1 MFSKQENQRV
11 PLTALWF
18 ASAVLLFNPGLASA
32 AEDAE
37 QLFGSHEDWQ
47 LLDGYCVKCHNS
59 DDWFGQL
66 AFDLIDHDK
75 IDADARTWEK
85 VIRKLRSGMMPP
97 PGNERPDNKSIDAMV
112 ASLEG
117 KLDQVQH
124 PVTGYV
130 PLHRLNRTEYAN
142 AIQDLLGLTVD
153 PESLLPVD
161 GVEDSFDKIASA
173 LKVSPTFI
181 DQYVSAARTLS
192 EMAVGSAQAKP
203 QSEIYNFSAA
213 NQIDHVAGL
222 PLGTRGGVVVEH
234 YFPVDGQ
241 YTLNIGN
248 LVSTGSSVAQEYTQ
262 TLIATLDG
270 KKFFE
275 MNLGGGEQRRELDQQ
290 QAPAVDRINAE
301 LKNIPF
307 EASAGPH
314 KLAVTFLHRSFA
326 VQEANLKA
334 LSPDAGEVAGL
345 AIRQFD
351 VYGPSE
357 VTGLSATPSRQR
369 VFSCYPAAGN
379 EIEENACAKEIM
391 ATLGQRAFRGQLT
404 DDDLD
409 QLMSMY
415 DYGRQRSGGFE
426 EGVKHAL
433 AGMLVHPKFLYR
445 FETPPQGLAV
455 TSNYSLSSLEL
466 ASRLSFFLWNT
477 TPDDELLIA
486 ARNDGLRDPAVLEG
500 QVKRMLQDPRA
511 ESLASDFALQ
521 WLRIGALANL
531 TPDQRLFPDV
541 QEEIKG
547 DMIEELKLFINS
559 VFQEDQSVM
568 ELLDARYSFL
578 NERLAMHY
586 GLEGVHGDKFRR
598 VDLKDEKRWGLL
610 GKGAILMV
618 SSYPNRTSPVL
629 RGAWVMDNLLGTPPA
644 APPPNV
650 EGLKEN
656 VVGEAATTVRERLEQ
671 HRANPFC
678 NNCHGVID
686 PLGFA
691 LENFDATGRWRTV
704 DREAGTAIDPT
715 GVLPNGTPLK
725 SPADLRAA
733 LLAQPDHFAQTLTE
747 KLMTYALGRTLDY
760 ADMPTVRAI
769 VRNAANQDYHFSDLV
784 LGIVRSE
791 QFQMNSNIVV
801 SSNQP

>member
-1 MFSKQENQRV
+1 
-11 PLTALWF
+11 
-18 ASAVLLFNPGLASA
+18 
-32 AEDAE
+32 
-37 QLFGSHEDWQ
+37 
-47 LLDGYCVKCHNS
+47 
-59 DDWFGQL
+59 
-66 AFDLIDHDK
+66 
-75 IDADARTWEK
+75 
-85 VIRKLRSGMMPP
+85 
-97 PGNERPDNKSIDAMV
+97 MV

-117 KLDQVQH
+117 KLDQVEH
-124 PVTGYV
+124 PVIGYV

-142 AIQDLLGLTVD
+142 AIEDLLGLSVD

-192 EMAVGSAQAKP
+192 EKAVGSVRAKP

-222 PLGTRGGVVVEH
+222 PLGTHGGVVVER
-234 YFPVDGQ
+234 YFPVDGK
-241 YTLNIGN
+241 YMLNIGN

-275 MNLGGGEQRRELDQQ
+275 MQIGGGDQRRELDQQ
-290 QAPAVDRINAE
+290 QAPAVDRINE
-301 LKNIPF
+301 TLKNIPF
-307 EASAGPH
+307 QASAGPH
-314 KLAVTFLHRSFA
+314 KLALTFQHRSFA
-326 VQEANLKA
+326 VQEASLKA
-334 LSPDAGEVAGL
+334 LSPDKGEVDGL

-351 VYGPSE
+351 VYGPTE

-369 VFSCYPAAGN
+369 IFSCYPTVGDEVA
-379 EIEENACAKEIM
+379 ENACAKQIM

-404 DDDLD
+404 DDDLA

-415 DYGRQRSGGFE
+415 DYGRKLGGGFE
-426 EGVKHAL
+426 AGVKHAV

-455 TSNYSLSSLEL
+455 TSNYSLNALEL
-466 ASRLSFFLWNT
+466 ASRLSFFLWNSL
-477 TPDDELLIA
+477 PDDELLLA
-486 ARNDGLRDPAVLEG
+486 AKNDGLRDPVILEG

-511 ESLASDFALQ
+511 ASLASDFALQ

-541 QEEIKG
+541 QDGIKS

-559 VFQEDQSVM
+559 VFQEDRSVT

-578 NERLAMHY
+578 NERLAAHY
-586 GLEGVHGDKFRR
+586 GVDGVHGDKFRR
-598 VDLKDEKRWGLL
+598 VTLDDERRWGLL

-629 RGAWVMDNLLGTPPA
+629 RGEWVMDNLLGTPPA

-650 EGLKEN
+650 EALKEN
-656 VVGEAATTVRERLEQ
+656 VAGEAATTVRQRLEQ

-691 LENFDATGRWRTV
+691 LENFDAAGRWRSV
-704 DREAGTAIDPT
+704 DREAGTAIDPS
-715 GVLPNGTPLK
+715 GVLPNGTPLQG
-725 SPADLRAA
+725 PADLRAA
-733 LLAQPDHFAQTLTE
+733 LLNKPDHFVQTMTE

-760 ADMPTVRAI
+760 TDMPAVRAI
-769 VRNAANQDYHFSDLV
+769 VRHAAKSGYRFSDIV
-784 LGIVRSE
+784 LSIVKSE
-791 QFQMNSNIVV
+791 QFQMNSNTV
-801 SSNQP
+801 SSNP